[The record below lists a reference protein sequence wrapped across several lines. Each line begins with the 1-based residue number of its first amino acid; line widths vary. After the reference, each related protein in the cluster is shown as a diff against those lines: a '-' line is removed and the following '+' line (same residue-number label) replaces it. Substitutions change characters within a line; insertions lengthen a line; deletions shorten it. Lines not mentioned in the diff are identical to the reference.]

1 MPASHSFRHRRTAMP
16 ATPTPVTSYP
26 ASDPGFA
33 AVPVEDLL
41 AGEADLIARIKLCY
55 GIDRDS
61 FERDVLMLV
70 RRYAAC
76 VHLLPATA
84 DNYFSKPGGLL
95 RLGLETAFFSLQ
107 GTDAHIFS
115 GRMSI
120 SARRQLEPRWRHAT
134 FIAGLCSELHRLM
147 SHVIVTDA
155 AGETWPAFLHPLTDW
170 LASRGSER
178 YFLRWRPQAVEAR
191 GLGLF
196 ALPHVVPPAV
206 MADLAEGNAVIVPH
220 LLASIGGIPVYRDH
234 NILDELV
241 RRSLALVIDRNLIA
255 SADRYGSPQYG
266 SHLERYLVD
275 ALRRLTR
282 GNSAWLPNRDK
293 SRLWFGQDGLFLV
306 WPGGAEDIHQL
317 LEADQLAGIPKAP
330 ETVLELLLAAG
341 VFEVATAGRSTW
353 SIQPPGAKA
362 PLEAVKLSAPEIL
375 LAGIEPPP
383 VALPQALE
391 FKPERAPVPPAP
403 QAPEPEPASE
413 IPVKT
418 GTQLSLIPPPEPPAG
433 SKASAAVEKTP
444 DPSPPEPVSERP
456 PATFA
461 LQAPMR
467 LNPVVRDA
475 LTEAIRTLNDGMGP
489 PAVCTIAQGVFV
501 PLVEFER
508 RGIQPSLAMRALTET
523 KLLVRPNRDGPPILS
538 RDFNGNPTVGIVL
551 DPRCISGLDLA
562 GFVAPPV

>member
-1 MPASHSFRHRRTAMP
+1 MVASPRIATAHSRRNRRTTMP

-33 AVPVEDLL
+33 ALSVDELL
-41 AGEADLIARIKLCY
+41 ASEADLIARIKLCY
-55 GIDRDS
+55 GTDRES
-61 FERDVLMLV
+61 FERDVLTLI

-134 FIAGLCSELHRLM
+134 FIAGLCCELHRLL
-147 SHVIVTDA
+147 SHVIVTDTV
-155 AGETWPAFLHPLTDW
+155 GEVWPAFLQPLAKW
-170 LASRGSER
+170 LLTRGAER

-196 ALPHVVPPAV
+196 ALPHVVSPAL
-206 MADLAEGNAVIVPH
+206 MADLSEGNTVIVPH
-220 LLASIGGIPVYRDH
+220 LLASISGIPIYREH
-234 NILDELV
+234 NIVDELV
-241 RRSLALVIDRNLIA
+241 RRSLALVIDRNLAA

-275 ALRRLTR
+275 ALRRLTSD
-282 GNSAWLPNRDK
+282 NSAWVANREK

-306 WPGGAEDIHQL
+306 WPGAAEDVHQL
-317 LEADQLAGIPKAP
+317 LEVDQLAGIPKAP
-330 ETVLELLLAAG
+330 ETMLELLLAAG
-341 VFEVATAGRSTW
+341 VFEAAAAGRSTW

-362 PLEAVKLSAPEIL
+362 SLEAVKVSAPAIL
-375 LAGIEPPP
+375 LAGIDPPP

-391 FKPERAPVPPAP
+391 FKPAQASAPPLAPPK
-403 QAPEPEPASE
+403 S
-413 IPVKT
+413 
-418 GTQLSLIPPPEPPAG
+418 GTQLSLIPPPADSDVRVAPVEETPG
-433 SKASAAVEKTP
+433 S
-444 DPSPPEPVSERP
+444 PSPEPATIP
-456 PATFA
+456 PSATFA
-461 LQAPMR
+461 LQSPMR

-475 LTEAIRTLNDGMGP
+475 LAEAIRTLNDGMGP
-489 PAVCTIAQGVFV
+489 PTVSTFAQGVFV
-501 PLVEFER
+501 PLEEFGR
-508 RGIQPSLAMRALTET
+508 RGIQPSLAMRALTEANM
-523 KLLVRPNRDGPPILS
+523 LVKPNRNGPPTLS
-538 RDFNGNPTVGIVL
+538 REFNGNPTVGIVL
-551 DPRCISGLDLA
+551 DPRCVSGLDLA
-562 GFVAPPV
+562 GFATPPAEGN

>member
-1 MPASHSFRHRRTAMP
+1 MP
-16 ATPTPVTSYP
+16 ATPPPVTAYP

-33 AVPVEDLL
+33 ALPVDELL
-41 AGEADLIARIKLCY
+41 AGDADLIARIKLCY
-55 GIDRDS
+55 GAERDG
-61 FERDVLMLV
+61 FERDILAVV

-84 DNYFSKPGGLL
+84 DNYFSTPGGLL

-293 SRLWFGQDGLFLV
+293 SRLWFGQDGLFLI

-341 VFEVATAGRSTW
+341 VFEAATAGRSTW

-362 PLEAVKLSAPEIL
+362 PLEAVKLSAPAIL
-375 LAGIEPPP
+375 LAGIDPPP

-391 FKPERAPVPPAP
+391 FKPERAPAPPAP
-403 QAPEPEPASE
+403 QAPRPEPASVP
-413 IPVKT
+413 PVKS
-418 GTQLSLIPPPEPPAG
+418 GTQLSLIPPPEPLAG
-433 SKASAAVEKTP
+433 SKASAAAEKAP
-444 DPSPPEPVSERP
+444 GPSPPEPVSEPP

-475 LTEAIRTLNDGMGP
+475 LAEAIRTLNDGMGP

-523 KLLVRPNRDGPPILS
+523 KLLVRPNRDGPPTLS
-538 RDFNGNPTVGIVL
+538 RDFNGNPTVGLVL
-551 DPRCISGLDLA
+551 DPRCVRGLDLA
-562 GFVAPPV
+562 GFVAPPVEAG

>member
-1 MPASHSFRHRRTAMP
+1 MP
-16 ATPTPVTSYP
+16 ATPTPVTAYP

-33 AVPVEDLL
+33 ALPVDELL

-55 GIDRDS
+55 GADRDG
-61 FERDVLMLV
+61 FERDILALV

-84 DNYFSKPGGLL
+84 DNYFSTPGGLL

-134 FIAGLCSELHRLM
+134 FIAGLCSELHRLL

-155 AGETWPAFLHPLTDW
+155 AGEIWPAFLQPLTDW
-170 LASRGSER
+170 LDSRGSDR

-341 VFEVATAGRSTW
+341 VFEAATAGRSTW

-375 LAGIEPPP
+375 LAGIDPPP

-391 FKPERAPVPPAP
+391 FKPERAPAPPAP
-403 QAPEPEPASE
+403 QAPEPEPASVA
-413 IPVKT
+413 PVKS

-433 SKASAAVEKTP
+433 SKASAAVEKAP
-444 DPSPPEPVSERP
+444 DPSSPEPVSEPP

-475 LTEAIRTLNDGMGP
+475 LAEAIRTLNDGMGP

-501 PLVEFER
+501 PLIEFER
-508 RGIQPSLAMRALTET
+508 RGIQPSLAMRALVET
-523 KLLVRPNRDGPPILS
+523 RMLVRPSQDGPPTLS
-538 RDFNGNPTVGIVL
+538 RDFNGNSTVGIVL
-551 DPRCISGLDLA
+551 DPRCVSGLDLA
-562 GFVAPPV
+562 GFAVPAAEKD